1 VLARRQVDGF
11 VFRGDDGL
19 DELTTTTT
27 TTVWSI
33 VDGDVSE
40 HRLDP
45 ASLGLAASSPADLK
59 GGDAAFNADVVRR
72 VVAGETG
79 PVRDAV
85 LLNAAAAIAAY
96 EAAAGP
102 LVERMAEGL
111 RRARHAVDSG
121 AAEATLARW
130 VSAVGEIAA

>member
-45 ASLGLAASSPADLK
+45 ANLGLAASSPEDLK
-59 GGDAAFNADVVRR
+59 GGDSAYNADVVRR
-72 VVAGETG
+72 VVAGEGG
-79 PVRDAV
+79 PVSDAV

-96 EAAAGP
+96 EAAPGP
-102 LVERMAEGL
+102 VEERIADGL
-111 RRARHAVDSG
+111 GRARHAVDSG
-121 AAEATLARW
+121 AAEATLSTW
-130 VSAVGEIAA
+130 VAAVAEIAA